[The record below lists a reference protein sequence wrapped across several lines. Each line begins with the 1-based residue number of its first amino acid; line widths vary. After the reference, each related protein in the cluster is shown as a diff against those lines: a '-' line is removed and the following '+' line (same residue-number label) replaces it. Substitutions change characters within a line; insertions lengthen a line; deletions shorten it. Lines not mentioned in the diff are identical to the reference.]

1 MNKASALSEKP
12 AKAFTL
18 SLMAGTLIL
27 INAVLL
33 GVVAKWFI
41 GIMPTLPGSTGND
54 PTFLIELATFGLI
67 IGVLVLLGA
76 LMLHIKPANKKVWG
90 IMIIVFSI
98 PSVIMGGGFIIGF
111 ILGIIGGKI
120 AFSGKTKMQASKP
133 AITTT

>member
-1 MNKASALSEKP
+1 MDKADALSKKP
-12 AKAFTL
+12 TKAFNL
-18 SLMAGTLIL
+18 ALAAGVLII

-54 PTFLIELATFGLI
+54 PMLLIGLATLGLI
-67 IGVLVLLGA
+67 LGVIVLLGA
-76 LMLHIKPANKKVWG
+76 LMLHIKPANKKSWG
-90 IMIIVFSI
+90 IMIIVFSV

-120 AFSGKTKMQASKP
+120 AYSEKLKKQ
-133 AITTT
+133 TTTTT